1 MYLLLSLYTYQPPL
15 RMDYNDM
22 AIVKTVPKNK
32 KLNYIW
38 DNNGK
43 YKIIIRND
51 KVIKSHGP
59 LILDLND
66 TLNNIINDSLNSF
79 PRDYILSTQN
89 DGSKPLNKQGF
100 ESLLYYCFPDKK
112 WC

>member
-1 MYLLLSLYTYQPPL
+1 M
-15 RMDYNDM
+15 
-22 AIVKTVPKNK
+22 
-32 KLNYIW
+32 NYIW

-59 LILDLND
+59 VNLDLTD
-66 TLNNIINDSLNSF
+66 TLNNIIKDSVNAF
-79 PRDYILSTQN
+79 PRGHILSTQN

-112 WC
+112 NRR